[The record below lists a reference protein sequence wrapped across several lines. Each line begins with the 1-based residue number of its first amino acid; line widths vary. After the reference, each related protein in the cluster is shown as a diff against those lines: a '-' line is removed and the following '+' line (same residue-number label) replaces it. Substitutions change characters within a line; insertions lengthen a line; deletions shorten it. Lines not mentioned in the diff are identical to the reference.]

1 MPTTINLTKGGS
13 IVGTS
18 DTSQAAAR
26 DEADGTSIT
35 QDAASALGVQYF
47 KSSGRGGG
55 TFRYTRSFLTF
66 NTSGITGTVTAATLN
81 IESESTHNTAD
92 IIAIRSLAFG
102 GINATDDL
110 VNGDFDSVDFSTAY
124 SSEVSSWNTNGS
136 NNAISLNSN
145 AFSAIQ
151 SQNNFI
157 CAIVDHDSDFQDTDS
172 LSGDGN
178 QTVGIDFS
186 GTITLVVTEAGTGYS
201 HDINGVAAANIGKV
215 NALATGNIGKINTV
229 VS

>member
-1 MPTTINLTKGGS
+1 MPTINLTKGGA
-13 IVGTS
+13 IVGNQAT
-18 DTSQAAAR
+18 TQAAAR
-26 DEADGTSIT
+26 DVTTGGTIY
-35 QDAASALGVQYF
+35 QDTAVGFAIQYF
-47 KSSGRGGG
+47 KSAGRGGG

-66 NTSGITGTVTAATLN
+66 DTSGITGTVTAATLN

-201 HDINGVAAANIGKV
+201 HDINALAAASISKV
-215 NALATGNIGKINTV
+215 NTVATANIGKINALD
-229 VS
+229 